1 MCVCAAA
8 FDVKDADVFPM
19 QTKLVLYVCVRMS
32 LCECLAC
39 ASRLGAAGEC
49 VAKIAGAKLSLLHV
63 LTLLCVPR
71 HHHCPHTRECPCR
84 MLHGCAQH
92 LQPPQVVAVW
102 KTLLQQALEAR
113 QHLHSPTSGQLAL
126 THQLNATHQHDPTY
140 QHDLAAQHDRPSPI
154 SLAGHA
160 ARSGGLGSS
169 SSSRPVQSE
178 DVHGQGEGE
187 GEGVLMEDGLAGR
200 EREVVGKGE
209 QGLAGSASRG
219 GEAGEGGRGLAGSDG
234 WGEAGKGKDVV
245 EEDRGLELLEGL
257 SGLVQRALPSLPAHE
272 VRWGWC

>member
-1 MCVCAAA
+1 
-8 FDVKDADVFPM
+8 
-19 QTKLVLYVCVRMS
+19 
-32 LCECLAC
+32 
-39 ASRLGAAGEC
+39 
-49 VAKIAGAKLSLLHV
+49 
-63 LTLLCVPR
+63 
-71 HHHCPHTRECPCR
+71 
-84 MLHGCAQH
+84 
-92 LQPPQVVAVW
+92 
-102 KTLLQQALEAR
+102 
-113 QHLHSPTSGQLAL
+113 
-126 THQLNATHQHDPTY
+126 
-140 QHDLAAQHDRPSPI
+140 
-154 SLAGHA
+154 
-160 ARSGGLGSS
+160 LGSS